1 MIEIVMTGIC
11 EGCKHANLTL
21 DYVLSDSFDSSN
33 SNIDWQIFCTHQE
46 ACEAMMEKVRE
57 VTE

>member
-1 MIEIVMTGIC
+1 MIEIVMTEMC

-21 DYVLSDSFDSSN
+21 DYVLSDSFNGSG

-46 ACEAMMEKVRE
+46 ACEAMMEKLGE
-57 VTE
+57 VSE